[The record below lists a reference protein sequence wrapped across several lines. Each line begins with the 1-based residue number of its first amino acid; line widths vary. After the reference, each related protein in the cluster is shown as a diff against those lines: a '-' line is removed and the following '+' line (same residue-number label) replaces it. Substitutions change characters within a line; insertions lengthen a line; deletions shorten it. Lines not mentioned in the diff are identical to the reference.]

1 MKFEDLTPAAE
12 NPAGALPAV
21 PTRGTLVGLDYGT
34 KRIGI
39 AISTPDQSIA
49 SPLENYTRRNEA
61 EDAILLQRITREYQA
76 AGVVVGL
83 PVHMSGDEGGK
94 AREARAF
101 GGWVS
106 RVVGLPVVYWDE
118 RYSSA
123 MAELY
128 LQQSNLSPKKRQAR
142 LDKVAAQVMLQSFLD
157 SDDRQ
162 RDPGRW
168 PNAL

>member
-1 MKFEDLTPAAE
+1 M
-12 NPAGALPAV
+12 

-49 SPLENYTRRNEA
+49 TPLENYTRCNETK
-61 EDAILLQRITREYQA
+61 DAALLRRIASEYQA
-76 AGVVVGL
+76 VGVVVGL

-94 AREARAF
+94 AREARTF

-106 RVVGLPVVYWDE
+106 RVVCLPVVYWDE

-168 PNAL
+168 PIAL